1 MTIYILQATYKGVLE
16 PPRVFNT
23 KKLAE
28 IYKKKMELSSENYY
42 IEIYEVELSLKM
54 KSFNLI

>member
-1 MTIYILQATYKGVLE
+1 MIIYILQAVYKGMME
-16 PPRVFNT
+16 RSRIFNT

-28 IYKKKMELSSENYY
+28 IYKKKMELSSEDYH